1 MARLVALDALTH
13 SDDACAAAPRRVVRG
28 RGPAGTRSAHLVVD
42 GACTPSPGARIAAAV
57 PPGLSERVRRLLVPL
72 LTCALLVV
80 LAPAALAD
88 PAPAVA
94 TAAPVRY
101 VALGDSYAA
110 GVGARP
116 DPATGDCRRSAAS
129 YPALWAARHDPASF
143 VSVACSGATSGEVIA
158 RQVRTVSADTT
169 LVTITVGGND
179 TGFGPV
185 LAVCS
190 TARDDET
197 CLRAIRGGERAAR
210 WIAPGGLIS
219 TIVGVRLQAPGAKIL
234 VLGYPRLFE
243 PGPDCDVPGVP
254 NAVRREALNRAADTL
269 DAALADAAGRFR
281 GQFVDVRAAFAGH
294 GVCSADPWITPPPA
308 SAPAIYHPTPQGYR
322 DGYLPA
328 FEAAVTRP

>member
-1 MARLVALDALTH
+1 M
-13 SDDACAAAPRRVVRG
+13 
-28 RGPAGTRSAHLVVD
+28 
-42 GACTPSPGARIAAAV
+42 
-57 PPGLSERVRRLLVPL
+57 RRLLVPL

-88 PAPAVA
+88 PAPATAA
-94 TAAPVRY
+94 TAPVRY

-116 DPATGDCRRSAAS
+116 DPATGDCRRSTAS

-185 LAVCS
+185 LAACS

-197 CLRAIRGGERAAR
+197 CLRAVRGGERAAR
-210 WIAPGGLIS
+210 WAAPGGLIS
-219 TIVGVRLQAPGAKIL
+219 TIVGVRLQAPGATIL

-243 PGPDCDVPGVP
+243 PGADCDVPGVP

-281 GQFVDVRAAFAGH
+281 GRFVDVRAAFAGH

-308 SAPAIYHPTPQGYR
+308 SAPAVYHPTAQGYR

-328 FEAAVTRP
+328 LEAAVTLP

>member
-1 MARLVALDALTH
+1 M
-13 SDDACAAAPRRVVRG
+13 RRF
-28 RGPAGTRSAHLVVD
+28 
-42 GACTPSPGARIAAAV
+42 
-57 PPGLSERVRRLLVPL
+57 LVPL
-72 LTCALLVV
+72 LTCALLVA
-80 LAPAALAD
+80 LAPAALAA
-88 PAPAVA
+88 PAPA
-94 TAAPVRY
+94 AAPVRY

-116 DPATGDCRRSAAS
+116 DPATGDCRRSDAS
-129 YPALWAARHDPASF
+129 YPALWAARHAPASF

-185 LAVCS
+185 LAACS
-190 TARDDET
+190 VARDDET
-197 CLRAIRGGERAAR
+197 CLRAVRGGERAAR
-210 WIAPGGLIS
+210 WVAPGGLIS
-219 TIVGVRLQAPGAKIL
+219 TIVGVRLQAPDATIL

-243 PGPDCDVPGVP
+243 PGADCDVPGVP

-281 GQFVDVRAAFAGH
+281 GRFVDVRGAFAGH
-294 GVCSADPWITPPPA
+294 GICSADPWITPPPA
-308 SAPAIYHPTPQGYR
+308 AAPAVYHPTGQGYR

-328 FEAAVTRP
+328 FEAALHRP